1 MREFSWMLLVLLV
14 FGGACQD
21 QPKVQEPSLQS
32 EMVVGSA
39 EELKT
44 VSAKKIIW
52 KKDGAKM
59 ILIPYAFPVG
69 EEKYDRTGLPIN
81 PVFYMDRTEVT
92 VGRFKQFLAE
102 TNHSF
107 DADLW
112 GRIYKYSPTEKH
124 PMIYADWFD
133 ATAYAKWAGKRL
145 PTEEEWE
152 FAARGGL
159 KNKKY
164 PWGVNESLAR
174 DHANYGDTG
183 GKDKWEYCAPVGSF
197 KPNGYSLFDMAGNV
211 WEWCQDW
218 YDSDRREK
226 VLRGGYWNSNS
237 TTLRLANRNANLPT
251 LRTHYGGFRCVAD
264 LP

>member
-112 GRIYKYSPTEKH
+112 GRIYKYSPTEKR

-152 FAARGGL
+152 YAARGGL
-159 KNKKY
+159 VGKRY
-164 PWGVNESLAR
+164 PWGDEVTH
-174 DHANYGDTG
+174 DDANYSGTG
-183 GKDKWEYCAPVGSF
+183 GKDKWDRQTAPVGSF
-197 KPNGYSLFDMAGNV
+197 EANGYGLYDMGGNV

-218 YDSDRREK
+218 YSSEQIHR
-226 VLRGGYWNSNS
+226 VLRGGSWFGGTYD
-237 TTLRLANRNANLPT
+237 LRVADRTSRNPSSGYN
-251 LRTHYGGFRCVAD
+251 HYGFRCVSGSN
-264 LP
+264 